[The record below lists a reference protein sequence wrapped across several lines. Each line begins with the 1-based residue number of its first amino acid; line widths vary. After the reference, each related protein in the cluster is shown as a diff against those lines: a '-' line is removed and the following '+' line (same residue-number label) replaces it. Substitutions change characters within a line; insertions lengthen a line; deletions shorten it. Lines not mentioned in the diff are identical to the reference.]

1 MTVYSCCVGGRWA
14 GKRRCSCPFL
24 HTLRKGWNIKTQC
37 HKKILKSIVCFLIA
51 PCPNDK
57 LCCSFSSMHPVRSHG
72 YPASDGVFSAYVLPS
87 ISSCVASLAI
97 LMGKCPK
104 ILHSC
109 VDLNCQYFILNGST
123 LEELT
128 YKFQWEGGWCKKVIL
143 LRSEAEWNFFLGE
156 ENFLYLSF
164 KNLFSPT

>member
-1 MTVYSCCVGGRWA
+1 MLIQWKTVYSSCVGGRWA
-14 GKRRCSCPFL
+14 GKRRCTCPFL
-24 HTLRKGWNIKTQC
+24 HALRKGWNIKTQC
-37 HKKILKSIVCFLIA
+37 HKKTLKSIVCFLTA

-57 LCCSFSSMHPVRSHG
+57 LCCSFSNMHLVRSHG
-72 YPASDGVFSAYVLPS
+72 YPASDGV
-87 ISSCVASLAI
+87 LAI

-109 VDLNCQYFILNGST
+109 VDLNCQYFIWNGST

-128 YKFQWEGGWCKKVIL
+128 YKLQWEGGWCKKVIL

-156 ENFLYLSF
+156 ENFLYLYF
-164 KNLFSPT
+164 KNLFCPT